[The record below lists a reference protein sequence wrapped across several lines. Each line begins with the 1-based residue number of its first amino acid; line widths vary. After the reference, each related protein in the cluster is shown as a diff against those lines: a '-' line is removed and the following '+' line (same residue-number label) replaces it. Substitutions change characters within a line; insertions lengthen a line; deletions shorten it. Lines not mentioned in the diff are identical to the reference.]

1 LGVNGLGELQ
11 ADGTLIAVQA
21 LAVDDFGVDVKIA
34 ADHLGEYQLLVW
46 LPVPAGQDAGAMTA
60 DVHNH
65 DRLDDW
71 CFATTL
77 QTCSQVH
84 GGPMFISSR

>member
-11 ADGTLIAVQA
+11 ADSTLIAVEA
-21 LAVDDFGVDVKIA
+21 LAVDHFGVDVKIA
-34 ADHLGEYQLLVW
+34 ADQLSEYQLLVW
-46 LPVPAGQDAGAMTA
+46 LPVPVGQHAGAMTA

-71 CFATTL
+71 WFATTL
-77 QTCSQVH
+77 QTCSEMH